1 MNKQR
6 HAQPRRG
13 AVSVE
18 EDVGS
23 WILMVPKLCTAMVP
37 TYSYLCHGSNRC
49 FLVGWMYCNGM
60 C

>member
-6 HAQPRRG
+6 HAQPWRG

-23 WILMVPKLCTAMVP
+23 WFLMGPKLCTAMVP
-37 TYSYLCHGSNRC
+37 T
-49 FLVGWMYCNGM
+49 FAMVQTDAFW
-60 C
+60 